1 MARRRR
7 GIFGRRRKNRYGKGS
22 RKNSSN
28 TSSNPLVRRGPF
40 GRRRRKNPPTN
51 VPQKKGGIFRKLRE
65 RRKARRAG
73 RIMGTFGLDIT
84 NPINNQTNPKL
95 SVNELGLKSNLPQV
109 SLSDRPKNLNEVELQ
124 KDIVTKLDE
133 GTQDTETVDILD
145 RGIDLVINVV
155 DEVSVT
161 TPDIRSIEYPKVV
174 RGADFVGYDVDF
186 IIKWDSIHANYVKL
200 FVGNSTD
207 FVQLAVKGTQSFNVK
222 DLIERYNVEV
232 FEDGDKVKIPLKLIP
247 INEEGKEVVEG
258 LTEEVPILFDKGD
271 LNIPRQLAINR
282 FAEGFISQFSNC
294 EFDES
299 NYLTHLLHLG
309 DGDNKVI
316 TTWLGSEDSLILKLY
331 EPLPAAVTTNQKV
344 WITKIQS
351 KPIIDTINLVGDGAD
366 YCPPLQGP
374 NFTLEVDS
382 GIGYQMYDDL
392 LASGSTTNTDLIRK
406 YVTKVGIDTE
416 KLNIQYA
423 TGSNFDF
430 DNFVHFGSAE
440 ERIKNF
446 WYKVEL
452 LESYQDKYTELTNT
466 EIELGYVLAEGVGQ
480 DGYVIIAENDDNLQL
495 DGTTLTAVT
504 AIQSQKQLD
513 NINNL
518 IGTFD
523 GFEYYLYTSTSDIA
537 YPKTGGS
544 IRRSTDSLSL
554 AWYNSAVTDAS
565 LFDKNNVDYLNNNL
579 PEFIKEDYQ
588 NEDFLLFMDMLGHHF
603 DVIWVYI
610 NGLNNLRKPEHKS
623 DLGFSN
629 DLVYSLLESLGWEGK
644 KAYDSQHL
652 WEYALGQYKDG
663 TQKYQQSLKSAN
675 EEIWRRV
682 INNLPYLLKHKGTSR
697 SLKAVMAC
705 YGVPQSLLT
714 IMEFGGPTDPTDGG
728 TQPFT
733 FEDRTSA
740 LVFAGSQNITLPWKE
755 STLNGG
761 GDSIETIEMNVR
773 LDESENTNLVH
784 GISSGIKYF
793 ELEAVQTTGSFG
805 KIKFSVSASS
815 DVYSLE
821 TAERSLFDN
830 KYKTIAVTKDTNNST
845 SSINLYLKESVNDRL
860 LIDLGTSLTIEED
873 LLWDTSDDLLVAS
886 ESKITLDE
894 FRIWKDSLDNNII
907 KTHAKQPDS
916 IAGNNYTASSED
928 MLVRFDFEYP
938 QNRFESSSIL
948 NVAISNEYSLPTAS
962 LNNFSNETTYPYN
975 HEVYERSVTAQVPSL
990 GFNSADKIRFESQTL
1005 VSDLSHKVRATK
1017 KSLDRAPIDSS
1028 RLGLFFSPM
1037 KELNMDIIKS
1047 FGNFNIDNYIGAPA
1061 DEYKDEYTELK
1072 QVRDYYFQRLNRDIY
1087 EYIRLI
1093 RYIDKSLFDVL
1104 EDLVPARAKV
1114 SKGLLIEP
1122 HYLERSKT
1130 KWKKATSVRG
1140 DYDMLVDAEG
1150 DIEISGDNNQF
1161 NTTLD
1166 AESDVNLSH
1175 QYDNYDAIINEEDE
1189 VVLIST
1195 NPQYDSSIDVDED
1208 TNLVGNYPTYLS
1220 EIIVPDG
1227 SKVEALVEG
1236 DSFQQVGMDPN
1247 SLANAGFGL
1256 YAPIAGT
1263 GSLDTIDIKG
1273 NVTSSR
1279 KLIFKTKEEYI
1290 ERISVQTKGYPAT
1303 SNNEQVEY
1311 ELQDVTKTR
1320 SKVTILPIGS
1330 TPPSVGNEI
1339 TEVIPLNGYFPT
1351 HYRYKNNL
1359 SQGLR
1364 NSFFEG
1370 SKQSADTTPDGLSPV
1385 ETFTTNPN
1393 ILRVAD
1399 TGRGS
1404 GEPILEVD

>member
-1 MARRRR
+1 MARKRRKR
-7 GIFGRRRKNRYGKGS
+7 GIFGRLRDS
-22 RKNSSN
+22 RKKRAVNKRNRNRN
-28 TSSNPLVRRGPF
+28 TKPSPLSIF
-40 GRRRRKNPPTN
+40 ARRRL
-51 VPQKKGGIFRKLRE
+51 RKL
-65 RRKARRAG
+65 KKQKG
-73 RIMGTFGLDIT
+73 RVQPTFGIT
-84 NPINNQTNPKL
+84 KPINNQTKPKL
-95 SVNELGLKSNLPQV
+95 SVNELGLKSNLPQI
-109 SLSDRPKNLNEVELQ
+109 SLSDRPKDLNEVEKQ

-133 GTQDTETVDILD
+133 GTQDNETVNILD
-145 RGIDLVINVV
+145 RGIDLTINVV

-161 TPDIRSIEYPKVV
+161 TPDIRSISYPKIVK
-174 RGADFVGYDVDF
+174 GADFIGYDVDF
-186 IIKWDSIHANYVKL
+186 KISWDSVHTNYVKL

-207 FVQLAVKGTQSFNVK
+207 FVQLAIRGTQSFNVK

-232 FEDGDKVKIPLKLIP
+232 FDEGDKVKIPLRLIP
-247 INEEGKEVVEG
+247 VNEEGKEVVEG
-258 LTEEVPILFDKGD
+258 LTEDIPILFDKGD
-271 LNIPRQLAINR
+271 LNIPRQVAINR

-331 EPLPAAVTTNQKV
+331 EPLPAAITTNQKV

-351 KPIIDTINLVGDGAD
+351 KPIIDTINLVGDGAE

-374 NFTLEVDS
+374 NFSLEVDN

-406 YVTKVGIDTE
+406 YVTKTGIDTE

-446 WYKVEL
+446 WYKIEL
-452 LESYQDKYTELTNT
+452 LESYQSKYTELTNT
-466 EIELGYVLAEGVGQ
+466 QIELGYVLAEGAGQ
-480 DGYVIIAENDDNLQL
+480 DGYVIISEDDDNLQL
-495 DGTTLTAVT
+495 DGTVITAT
-504 AIQSQKQLD
+504 TTIQANKQLN

-523 GFEYYLYTSTSDIA
+523 GFENYLYTSTSDIA

-544 IRRSTDSLSL
+544 IRPSTDSLSL

-733 FEDRTSA
+733 FEDRTAA
-740 LVFAGSQNITLPWKE
+740 LKFEGAQYITLPWKE
-755 STLNGG
+755 TELSQGSL
-761 GDSIETIEMNVR
+761 ETIEMNVKFN
-773 LDESENTNLVH
+773 SAGNQHLVK
-784 GISSGIKYF
+784 GWDGVTTYF
-793 ELEAVQTTGSFG
+793 ELEAIQTTGSFG
-805 KIKFSVSASS
+805 KIKFMVSSSS
-815 DVYSLE
+815 DTHSFE
-821 TAERSLFDN
+821 SAERKLFDN
-830 KYKTIAVTKDTNNST
+830 NFKTIALTKDIDTN
-845 SSINLYLKESVNDRL
+845 SSSSLKLYLKESLNDRL
-860 LIDLGTSLTIEED
+860 LINSSNELIVSETLEWDSLDT
-873 LLWDTSDDLLVAS
+873 LLIGSASNLV
-886 ESKITLDE
+886 LDE
-894 FRIWKDSLDNNII
+894 FRVWRGSLDDNII
-907 KTHAKQPDS
+907 TTHTKQPDS
-916 IAGNNYTASSED
+916 IVGNSYSASSED
-928 MLVRFDFEYP
+928 LLVRFDFEYP
-938 QNRFESSSIL
+938 QNKFESSSIL
-948 NVAISNEYSLPTAS
+948 NVAISNEYGVSSAS
-962 LNNFSNETTYPYN
+962 LFNFSNETTYPYN
-975 HEVYERSVTAQVPSL
+975 YEVYERSVTAQVPSL
-990 GFNSADKIRFESQTL
+990 GFNSADKIRFESQAL

-1028 RLGLFFSPM
+1028 RLGLFFSPI
-1037 KELNMDIIKS
+1037 KELNMDIVKS
-1047 FGNFNIDNYIGAPA
+1047 FGNFNIDNYIGNPA
-1061 DEYKDEYTELK
+1061 DEYKDEYGELK
-1072 QVRDYYFQRLNRDIY
+1072 SIRDYYFQRLNRDIY
-1087 EYIRLI
+1087 EYIRLV

-1130 KWKKATSVRG
+1130 KWKQPSSVRG
-1140 DYDMLVDAEG
+1140 DYETDVDVEEAVNL
-1150 DIEISGDNNQF
+1150 IGDNNQF

-1166 AESDVNLSH
+1166 AESDVELSH
-1175 QYDNYDAIINEEDE
+1175 QYDNYEASISEEDE
-1189 VVLIST
+1189 IVLTSN
-1195 NPQYDSSIDVDED
+1195 NPQYDSSIDVDGD

-1227 SKVEALVEG
+1227 SKAEALVEG

-1263 GSLDTIDIKG
+1263 GSLDIIDIKG

-1279 KLIFKTKEEYI
+1279 KLIFKTNEEYI
-1290 ERISVQTKGYPAT
+1290 EKISVQTKGYPAT

-1359 SQGLR
+1359 SQGLK

>member
-1 MARRRR
+1 MARKRRKR
-7 GIFGRRRKNRYGKGS
+7 GIFGRLRDS
-22 RKNSSN
+22 RKKRAVNKRNRNRN
-28 TSSNPLVRRGPF
+28 TKPSPLSIF
-40 GRRRRKNPPTN
+40 ARRRL
-51 VPQKKGGIFRKLRE
+51 RKL
-65 RRKARRAG
+65 KKQKG
-73 RIMGTFGLDIT
+73 RVQPTFGIT
-84 NPINNQTNPKL
+84 KPINNQTKPKL
-95 SVNELGLKSNLPQV
+95 SVNELGLKSNLPQI
-109 SLSDRPKNLNEVELQ
+109 SLSDRPKDLNEVEKQ

-133 GTQDTETVDILD
+133 GTQDNETVNILD

-161 TPDIRSIEYPKVV
+161 TPDIRSISYPKIVK
-174 RGADFVGYDVDF
+174 GADFIGYDVDF
-186 IIKWDSIHANYVKL
+186 KISWDSVHANYVKL

-207 FVQLAVKGTQSFNVK
+207 FVQLAIRGTQSFNVK

-232 FEDGDKVKIPLKLIP
+232 FDEGDKVKIPLRLIP
-247 INEEGKEVVEG
+247 VNEEGKEVVEG
-258 LTEEVPILFDKGD
+258 LTEDIPILFDKGD
-271 LNIPRQLAINR
+271 LNIPRQVAINR

-331 EPLPAAVTTNQKV
+331 EPLPAAITTNQKV

-351 KPIIDTINLVGDGAD
+351 KPIIDTINLVGDGAE

-374 NFTLEVDS
+374 NFSLEVDN

-406 YVTKVGIDTE
+406 YVTKTGIDTE

-446 WYKVEL
+446 WYKIEL
-452 LESYQDKYTELTNT
+452 LESYQSKYTELTNT
-466 EIELGYVLAEGVGQ
+466 QIELGYVLAEGAGQ
-480 DGYVIIAENDDNLQL
+480 DGYVIISEDDDNLQL
-495 DGTTLTAVT
+495 DGTVITAT
-504 AIQSQKQLD
+504 TTIQANKQLN

-523 GFEYYLYTSTSDIA
+523 GFENYLYTSTSDIA

-544 IRRSTDSLSL
+544 IRPSTDSLSL

-733 FEDRTSA
+733 FEDRTAA
-740 LVFAGSQNITLPWKE
+740 LKFEGAQYITLPWKE
-755 STLNGG
+755 TELSQGSL
-761 GDSIETIEMNVR
+761 ETIEMNVKFN
-773 LDESENTNLVH
+773 SAGNQHLVK
-784 GISSGIKYF
+784 GWDGVTTYF
-793 ELEAVQTTGSFG
+793 ELEAIQTTGSFG
-805 KIKFSVSASS
+805 KIKFMVSSSS
-815 DVYSLE
+815 DTHSFE
-821 TAERSLFDN
+821 SAERKLFDN
-830 KYKTIAVTKDTNNST
+830 NFKTIALTKDIDTN
-845 SSINLYLKESVNDRL
+845 SSSSLKLYLKESLNDRL
-860 LIDLGTSLTIEED
+860 LINSSNELIVSETLEWDSLDT
-873 LLWDTSDDLLVAS
+873 LLIGSASNLV
-886 ESKITLDE
+886 LDE
-894 FRIWKDSLDNNII
+894 FRVWRGSLDDNII
-907 KTHAKQPDS
+907 TTHTKQPDS
-916 IAGNNYTASSED
+916 IVGNSYSASSED
-928 MLVRFDFEYP
+928 LLVRFDFEYP
-938 QNRFESSSIL
+938 QNKFESSSIL
-948 NVAISNEYSLPTAS
+948 NVAISNEYGVSSAS
-962 LNNFSNETTYPYN
+962 LFNFSNETTYPYN
-975 HEVYERSVTAQVPSL
+975 YEVYERSVTAQVPSL
-990 GFNSADKIRFESQTL
+990 GFNSADKIRFESQAL

-1028 RLGLFFSPM
+1028 RLGLFFSPI
-1037 KELNMDIIKS
+1037 KELNMDIVKS
-1047 FGNFNIDNYIGAPA
+1047 FGNFNIDNYIGNPA
-1061 DEYKDEYTELK
+1061 DEYKDEYGELK
-1072 QVRDYYFQRLNRDIY
+1072 SIRDYYFQRLNRDIY
-1087 EYIRLI
+1087 EYIRLV

-1130 KWKKATSVRG
+1130 KWKQPSSVRG
-1140 DYDMLVDAEG
+1140 DYETDVDVEEAVNL
-1150 DIEISGDNNQF
+1150 IGDNNQF

-1166 AESDVNLSH
+1166 AESDVELSH
-1175 QYDNYDAIINEEDE
+1175 QYDNYEASISEEDE
-1189 VVLIST
+1189 IVLTSN
-1195 NPQYDSSIDVDED
+1195 NPQYDSSIDVDGD

-1227 SKVEALVEG
+1227 SKAEALVEG

-1263 GSLDTIDIKG
+1263 GSLDIIDIKG

-1279 KLIFKTKEEYI
+1279 KLIFKTNEEYI
-1290 ERISVQTKGYPAT
+1290 EKISVQTKGYPAT

-1359 SQGLR
+1359 SQGLK

>member
-1 MARRRR
+1 MARKRRR
-7 GIFGRRRKNRYGKGS
+7 SGIFGRLRDS
-22 RKNSSN
+22 RKKRAVNKRNRNRN
-28 TSSNPLVRRGPF
+28 TKPSPLSIF
-40 GRRRRKNPPTN
+40 ARRRL
-51 VPQKKGGIFRKLRE
+51 RKL
-65 RRKARRAG
+65 KKQKG
-73 RIMGTFGLDIT
+73 RVQPTFGIT
-84 NPINNQTNPKL
+84 KPINNQTKPKL
-95 SVNELGLKSNLPQV
+95 SVNELGLKSNLPQI
-109 SLSDRPKNLNEVELQ
+109 SLSDRPKDLNEVEKQ

-133 GTQDTETVDILD
+133 GTQDNETVNILD
-145 RGIDLVINVV
+145 RGIDLTINVV

-161 TPDIRSIEYPKVV
+161 TPDIRSISYPKIVK
-174 RGADFVGYDVDF
+174 GADFIGYDVDF
-186 IIKWDSIHANYVKL
+186 KISWDSVHANYVKL

-207 FVQLAVKGTQSFNVK
+207 FVQLAIRGTQSFNVK

-232 FEDGDKVKIPLKLIP
+232 FDEGDKVKIPLRLIP
-247 INEEGKEVVEG
+247 VNEEGKEVVEG
-258 LTEEVPILFDKGD
+258 LTEDIPILFDKGD
-271 LNIPRQLAINR
+271 LNIPRQIAINR

-331 EPLPAAVTTNQKV
+331 EPLSAAVTTNQKV

-351 KPIIDTINLVGDGAD
+351 KPIIDTINLVGDGAE

-374 NFTLEVDS
+374 NFSLEVDN

-406 YVTKVGIDTE
+406 YVTKTGIDTE

-446 WYKVEL
+446 WYKIEL
-452 LESYQDKYTELTNT
+452 LESYQSKYTELTNT
-466 EIELGYVLAEGVGQ
+466 EIELGYVLAEGIGQ
-480 DGYVIIAENDDNLQL
+480 DGYVIISEDDDNLQL
-495 DGTTLTAVT
+495 DGKTLTAVT
-504 AIQSQKQLD
+504 AIESQKQLD

-537 YPKTGGS
+537 YPKAGGS
-544 IRRSTDSLSL
+544 ILPSTDSLSL
-554 AWYNSAVTDAS
+554 AWYNSAVTDSS

-675 EEIWRRV
+675 EEVWRR
-682 INNLPYLLKHKGTSR
+682 ILNNLPYLLKHKGTSR

-733 FEDRTSA
+733 FDDRTAEIVLSEDTNEYI
-740 LVFAGSQNITLPWKE
+740 QIPWRAVDDDWPK
-755 STLNGG
+755 
-761 GDSIETIEMNVR
+761 SIEFRVNSTTPKTTSLIKGMDILGSNV
-773 LDESENTNLVH
+773 EWEFK
-784 GISSGIKYF
+784 IS
-793 ELEAVQTTGSFG
+793 QTTGSFANLDLYV
-805 KIKFSVSASS
+805 SSSSTLESASI
-815 DVYSLE
+815 DNV
-821 TAERSLFDN
+821 RFFDGEYKQILIN
-830 KYKTIAVTKDTNNST
+830 KGEDGVNDTF
-845 SSINLYLKESVNDRL
+845 NLYLRDSQNGRIRTEVSSDTLTVNGASNWTGSGISNTIRL
-860 LIDLGTSLTIEED
+860 GNGFGGS
-873 LLWDTSDDLLVAS
+873 
-886 ESKITLDE
+886 LDE
-894 FRIWKDSLDNNII
+894 FRLWKTPLETNLLD
-907 KTHAKQPDS
+907 THTLQPDS
-916 IAGNNYTASSED
+916 IAGNSYTASAED
-928 MLVRFDFEYP
+928 LVLRFDFEYP
-938 QNRFESSSIL
+938 KDLSSSTNVN
-948 NVAISNEYSLPTAS
+948 NVAISTEYNVDGTAVGFNS
-962 LNNFSNETTYPYN
+962 ISDYPY
-975 HEVYERSVTAQVPSL
+975 HYRSYERTITAKVPSL
-990 GFNSADKIRFESQTL
+990 GFNQADKIRFETQTL
-1005 VSDLSHKVRATK
+1005 VGDLSHKVRATK

-1028 RLGLFFSPM
+1028 RLGLFFSPI

-1072 QVRDYYFQRLNRDIY
+1072 SLRDYYFQRLNRDIY

-1122 HYLERSKT
+1122 HFLERSKT
-1130 KWKKATSVRG
+1130 KWEKPTSEKR
-1140 DYDMLVDAEG
+1140 DYETGVDVDE
-1150 DIEISGDNNQF
+1150 DVILLGDNNQF
-1161 NTTLD
+1161 QANID
-1166 AESDVNLSH
+1166 GESDVVLSH
-1175 QYDNYDAIINEEDE
+1175 QYDNYEANLDGEED
-1189 VVLIST
+1189 VVLTST
-1195 NPQYDSSIDVDED
+1195 NPQYDSSIDVDDE
-1208 TNLVGNYPTYLS
+1208 TTLSGNYPTYVS
-1220 EIIVPDG
+1220 EINVPDG
-1227 SKVEALVEG
+1227 GVLDATAA
-1236 DSFQQVGMDPN
+1236 SFGFEQIGMDPN
-1247 SLANAGFGL
+1247 SLNNAGFGL
-1256 YAPIAGT
+1256 FTPIEKYGEIST
-1263 GSLDTIDIKG
+1263 LDIFGNLSGSRQQVYLVKEQYKETISTQ
-1273 NVTSSR
+1273 VA
-1279 KLIFKTKEEYI
+1279 
-1290 ERISVQTKGYPAT
+1290 GYPT
-1303 SNNEQVEY
+1303 TTNNEQIRYEDVE
-1311 ELQDVTKTR
+1311 VTKFR
-1320 SKVTILPIGS
+1320 YKVTKVPFGAPDP
-1330 TPPSVGNEI
+1330 TVGNDI
-1339 TEVIPLNGYFPT
+1339 VEVTALRGYLPS

-1359 SQGLR
+1359 SQGLK

-1370 SKQSADTTPDGLSPV
+1370 SKQTQDTTPDGLSPV

>member
-1 MARRRR
+1 MARKRRKR
-7 GIFGRRRKNRYGKGS
+7 GIFGRLRDS
-22 RKNSSN
+22 RKKRAVNKRNRNRN
-28 TSSNPLVRRGPF
+28 TKPSPLSIF
-40 GRRRRKNPPTN
+40 ARRRL
-51 VPQKKGGIFRKLRE
+51 RKL
-65 RRKARRAG
+65 KKQKG
-73 RIMGTFGLDIT
+73 RVQPTFGIT
-84 NPINNQTNPKL
+84 KPINNQTKPKL
-95 SVNELGLKSNLPQV
+95 SVNELGLKSNLPQI
-109 SLSDRPKNLNEVELQ
+109 SLSDRPKDLNEVEKQ

-133 GTQDTETVDILD
+133 GTQDNETVNILD
-145 RGIDLVINVV
+145 RGIDLTINVV

-161 TPDIRSIEYPKVV
+161 TPDIRSISYPKIVK
-174 RGADFVGYDVDF
+174 GADFIGYDVDF
-186 IIKWDSIHANYVKL
+186 KISWDSVHTNYVKL

-207 FVQLAVKGTQSFNVK
+207 FVQLAIRGTQSFNVK

-232 FEDGDKVKIPLKLIP
+232 FDEGDKVKIPLRLIP
-247 INEEGKEVVEG
+247 VNEEGKEVVEG
-258 LTEEVPILFDKGD
+258 LTEDIPILFDKGD
-271 LNIPRQLAINR
+271 LNIPRQVAINR

-331 EPLPAAVTTNQKV
+331 EPLPAAITTNQKV

-351 KPIIDTINLVGDGAD
+351 KPIIDTINLVGDGAE

-374 NFTLEVDS
+374 NFSLEVDN

-406 YVTKVGIDTE
+406 YVTKTGIDTE

-446 WYKVEL
+446 WYKIEL
-452 LESYQDKYTELTNT
+452 LESYQSKYTELTNT
-466 EIELGYVLAEGVGQ
+466 QIELGYVLAEGAGQ
-480 DGYVIIAENDDNLQL
+480 DGYVIISEDDDNLQL
-495 DGTTLTAVT
+495 DGTVITAT
-504 AIQSQKQLD
+504 TTIQANKQLN

-523 GFEYYLYTSTSDIA
+523 GFENYLYTSTSDIA

-544 IRRSTDSLSL
+544 IRPSTDSLSL

-733 FEDRTSA
+733 FDDRTAEIVLSEDTNEYI
-740 LVFAGSQNITLPWKE
+740 QIPWRAVDDDWPK
-755 STLNGG
+755 
-761 GDSIETIEMNVR
+761 SIEFRVNSTTPKTTSLIKGMDILGSNV
-773 LDESENTNLVH
+773 EWEFK
-784 GISSGIKYF
+784 IS
-793 ELEAVQTTGSFG
+793 QTTGSFANLDLYV
-805 KIKFSVSASS
+805 SSSSTLESASI
-815 DVYSLE
+815 DNV
-821 TAERSLFDN
+821 RFFDGEYKQILIN
-830 KYKTIAVTKDTNNST
+830 KGEDGVNDTF
-845 SSINLYLKESVNDRL
+845 NLYLRDSQNGRIRTEVSSDTLTVNGASNWTGSGISNTIRL
-860 LIDLGTSLTIEED
+860 GNGFGGS
-873 LLWDTSDDLLVAS
+873 
-886 ESKITLDE
+886 LDE
-894 FRIWKDSLDNNII
+894 FRLWKTPLETNLLD
-907 KTHAKQPDS
+907 THTLQPDS
-916 IAGNNYTASSED
+916 IAGNSYTASAED
-928 MLVRFDFEYP
+928 LVLRFDFEYP
-938 QNRFESSSIL
+938 KDLSSSTNVN
-948 NVAISNEYSLPTAS
+948 NVAISTEYNVDGTAVGFNS
-962 LNNFSNETTYPYN
+962 ISDYPY
-975 HEVYERSVTAQVPSL
+975 HYRSYERTITAKVPSL
-990 GFNSADKIRFESQTL
+990 GFNQADKIRFETQTL
-1005 VSDLSHKVRATK
+1005 VGDLSHKVRATK

-1028 RLGLFFSPM
+1028 RLGLFFSPI

-1072 QVRDYYFQRLNRDIY
+1072 SLRDYYFQRLNRDIY

-1122 HYLERSKT
+1122 HFLERSKT
-1130 KWKKATSVRG
+1130 KWEKPTSEKR
-1140 DYDMLVDAEG
+1140 DYETGVDVDE
-1150 DIEISGDNNQF
+1150 DVILLGDNNQF
-1161 NTTLD
+1161 QANID
-1166 AESDVNLSH
+1166 GESDVVLSH
-1175 QYDNYDAIINEEDE
+1175 QYDNYEANLDGEED
-1189 VVLIST
+1189 VVLTST
-1195 NPQYDSSIDVDED
+1195 NPQYDSSIDVDDE
-1208 TNLVGNYPTYLS
+1208 TTLSGNYPTYVS
-1220 EIIVPDG
+1220 EINVPDG
-1227 SKVEALVEG
+1227 GVLDATAA
-1236 DSFQQVGMDPN
+1236 SFGFEQIGMDPN
-1247 SLANAGFGL
+1247 SLNNAGFGL
-1256 YAPIAGT
+1256 FTPIEKYGEIST
-1263 GSLDTIDIKG
+1263 LDIFGNLSGSRQQVYLVKEQYKETISTQ
-1273 NVTSSR
+1273 VA
-1279 KLIFKTKEEYI
+1279 
-1290 ERISVQTKGYPAT
+1290 GYPT
-1303 SNNEQVEY
+1303 TTNNEQIRYEDVE
-1311 ELQDVTKTR
+1311 VTKFR
-1320 SKVTILPIGS
+1320 YKVTKVPFGAPDP
-1330 TPPSVGNEI
+1330 TVGNDI
-1339 TEVIPLNGYFPT
+1339 VEVTALKGYLPS

-1359 SQGLR
+1359 SQGLK

-1370 SKQSADTTPDGLSPV
+1370 SKQTQDTTPDGLSPV